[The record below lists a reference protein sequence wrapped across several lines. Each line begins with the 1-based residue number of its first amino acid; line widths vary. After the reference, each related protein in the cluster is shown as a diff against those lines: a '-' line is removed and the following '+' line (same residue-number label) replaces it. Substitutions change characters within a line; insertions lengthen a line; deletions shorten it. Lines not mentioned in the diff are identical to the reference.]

1 VTSFIAEHFEP
12 VRLHVRKHP
21 EAMGRFGANWTPT
34 VLIVDAEGKEHHR
47 IEGFLPV
54 DDFLAQLKL
63 GYAQHAFKTGD
74 FASAEKRFREVLD
87 EFPKS
92 DVAAEALYWAGVSKY
107 KQRNRRRRRAERDSD
122 GISIAV
128 QRERVGE
135 EVVDLGSVTE
145 WHASPDL
152 RPPSR
157 ECGATCKRCP
167 SPRAREEGARSA
179 DEGAA

>member
-12 VRLHVRKHP
+12 VRLHVKKHP

-107 KQRNRRRRRAERDSD
+107 KGTGDAGALKETATAFQSRYKESAWAKKS
-122 GISIAV
+122 SI
-128 QRERVGE
+128 
-135 EVVDLGSVTE
+135 
-145 WHASPDL
+145 W
-152 RPPSR
+152 
-157 ECGATCKRCP
+157 
-167 SPRAREEGARSA
+167 
-179 DEGAA
+179 AA